1 MPNRA
6 DYLKDLGKHPG
17 SLAVEV
23 QARIG
28 APTVNAVETQF
39 RKLRDAGLVAIED
52 TSPRKYRLTE
62 QGKVELTRLSVAESG
77 QSVLT
82 TQEATL
88 QKRGEQSSALGNSQ
102 THPEQIQNANRSTRV
117 KELLERVRSF
127 TEERRETTTSK
138 PHPCV
143 GELLFLERGISDM
156 PRRELRKLRDS
167 LRGRIGDEGVCER
180 VSRLVEAEI
189 RLFEEN
195 ESWWSDDDAVKRL
208 ETEIAELKQELGL
221 SDGVTGLT

>member
-102 THPEQIQNANRSTRV
+102 THPEQIQNAN
-117 KELLERVRSF
+117 
-127 TEERRETTTSK
+127 
-138 PHPCV
+138 
-143 GELLFLERGISDM
+143 
-156 PRRELRKLRDS
+156 
-167 LRGRIGDEGVCER
+167 
-180 VSRLVEAEI
+180 
-189 RLFEEN
+189 
-195 ESWWSDDDAVKRL
+195 
-208 ETEIAELKQELGL
+208 
-221 SDGVTGLT
+221 